1 MPHRIAVFPGD
12 GIGPEVTSEALSTL
26 ALAAPGLFEFAHF
39 PHSAEHTLATGHTI
53 SHDELAAVRAGHD
66 AVFLGALGDARIP
79 DHRHA
84 RDILLGMRTR
94 FDLYVNYRPARL
106 RGPTLT
112 PLKGLGAGDID
123 LVIFR
128 ENTEGLYVDIG
139 GRIRPDTAD
148 EIAFSQ
154 MVTTRSVT
162 ERLVRAAFTEA
173 RARPRARCCLIS
185 KHNAVTHTYGLW
197 LRVFR
202 AVAADF
208 PDVAAEVLFV
218 DVAAMELVRDPGR
231 FDVIV
236 ASNLFGDIL
245 SDLAAQLV
253 GGLGLAPS
261 GNLNL
266 EPGRRFGLFEP
277 VHGSAPDLVGTG
289 RANPVAA
296 TLSAAMMARF
306 LGEEVVATRLE
317 RACEDAIAARATT
330 PDLGGTLDTRAAG
343 EAIRAR
349 LET

>member
-1 MPHRIAVFPGD
+1 VPHRIAVFPGD
-12 GIGPEVTSEALSTL
+12 GIGPEVTAEAVATLRCAASER
-26 ALAAPGLFEFAHF
+26 FEFIHF
-39 PHSAEHTLATGHTI
+39 PHGAERALATGETI
-53 SHDELAAVRAGHD
+53 SADELAAVRADHA

-84 RDILLGMRTR
+84 RDILLGMRR
-94 FDLYVNYRPARL
+94 QFDLYLNYRPARL
-106 RGPTLT
+106 RGPALT

-123 LVIFR
+123 LVLFR

-139 GRIRPDTAD
+139 GRLRPDTPD
-148 EIAFSQ
+148 EVAFSQ

-162 ERLVRAAFTEA
+162 ERLVRAAFAEA
-173 RARPRARCCLIS
+173 RTRPRARCCLIS

-202 AVAADF
+202 EVAVTF
-208 PDVAAEVLFV
+208 PDVVAEVLFV
-218 DVAAMELVRDPGR
+218 DTAAMELVRDPGR

-289 RANPVAA
+289 RANPLAA
-296 TLSAAMMARF
+296 CLSAAMMARF
-306 LGEEVVATRLE
+306 LGEADVAVRIE
-317 RACEDAIAARATT
+317 RACDAAIASGETT
-330 PDLGGTLDTRAAG
+330 PDLGGALDTRAAG
-343 EAIRAR
+343 DAIRAR
-349 LET
+349 LEA